1 MERSETEEK
10 TSFRD
15 STESSERRG
24 PMKVLLVD
32 DSPYFLKAA
41 TRFLSGLDGIAAI
54 ATAGNGADAVQAVLD
69 DRPDLVLMDINMPG
83 MSGLAAVRRIKAV
96 RPDLR
101 IVVVSLN
108 ESEDFQAAAESAG
121 ADGYIAKRH
130 FATGVV
136 ALLSGETDPEDLS
149 HQR

>member
-1 MERSETEEK
+1 MERSETDEK
-10 TSFRD
+10 ISFPD
-15 STESSERRG
+15 ALESAEDRG

-41 TRFLSGLDGIAAI
+41 TRFLAGLDAVAAV
-54 ATAGNGADAVQAVLD
+54 ATAGNGADAMQAVLR

-96 RPDLR
+96 LPDLR

-108 ESEDFQAAAESAG
+108 ESEDFQAAAEAAG

-130 FATGVV
+130 FATGVA
-136 ALLSGETDPEDLS
+136 ALFAGETDPQGLS
-149 HQR
+149 Q

>member
-1 MERSETEEK
+1 MERSESEVK
-10 TSFRD
+10 ISFPEAMD
-15 STESSERRG
+15 SAENRG

-41 TRFLSGLDGIAAI
+41 TRFLLGLDAVATI
-54 ATAGNGADAVQAVLD
+54 ATASNGADAVQAVLR

-83 MSGLAAVRRIKAV
+83 MSGLAAVRRIKV
-96 RPDLR
+96 LQPDLR

-108 ESEDFQAAAESAG
+108 ESEDFQAAAEAAG

-130 FATGVV
+130 FASGVV
-136 ALLSGETDPEDLS
+136 ALFSGETDAQGLS
-149 HQR
+149 Q